1 MRGVLLGIAAVVV
14 ASGVIVPAPA
24 QTITPM
30 VYDLA
35 PAGKDSNRE
44 LEFWNSQNRPVAIEL
59 TAARRSYD
67 EHGTA
72 IDVPAPADF
81 TIVPQ
86 QFIAAAGERKK
97 VRLVYSGSAA
107 LHRSATY
114 AVTFRQVPIAAGGS
128 DPKVRLLFEFTTLA
142 HVVPAGA
149 KENVQVAAR
158 MAGTTATLTFTNR
171 GSRYARLDAA
181 PLRIRQDGVDLSL
194 DPAELR
200 DTHDL
205 RWILPGE
212 TRVATV
218 PVDNSRVSLA
228 AVVESIA
235 ALER

>member
-1 MRGVLLGIAAVVV
+1 MRGVLLGIAAIVV
-14 ASGVIVPAPA
+14 ASGVIVPASA

-30 VYDLA
+30 AYDLA
-35 PAGKDSNRE
+35 PAGKDSSRE

-59 TAARRSYD
+59 TASRRSYD
-67 EHGTA
+67 EHGVA
-72 IDVPAPADF
+72 VDVPAPADF

-97 VRLVYSGSAA
+97 VRLVYNGPAA
-107 LHRSATY
+107 LDRSATY
-114 AVTFRQVPIAAGGS
+114 ALTFRQVPISAGEA
-128 DPKVRLLFEFTTLA
+128 DPKVRVLFEFTTLA

-149 KENVQVAAR
+149 KEDVQVAVQV
-158 MAGTTATLTFTNR
+158 AGSTATLTFTNR

-194 DPAELR
+194 DPAQLR
-200 DTHDL
+200 DTYDL

-218 PVDNSRVSLA
+218 PVGSSRISLA
-228 AVVESIA
+228 AAVESVS
-235 ALER
+235 ALDR